1 MVAGLKKDEVIYLIL
16 KSLYMKIFTRT
27 GLFSKLT
34 YAIALSFIGVTFSN
48 SAQAQEV
55 ITIQQAVERMLQN
68 NLNIKQSSLNV
79 LTAETYLQQSKAD
92 LLPTLN
98 AGLDNSFNFGRS
110 LNPATNQLVTQNF
123 FSGNGNVTTSVD
135 LFGGFA
141 KVNQIKQN
149 KLLLEAG
156 YSTLEKTKND
166 LILQVVT
173 SYFQVVFNE
182 DLLKA
187 SNQQLLVAQQTL
199 TRETAL
205 LDAGNKTVADVSQAK
220 AQVATAELNVTNA
233 QNQLTISYLT
243 LSQLMEMR
251 SDSGYKVVAPTI
263 QEVARAQTNYNV
275 NEVFNTSV
283 NNYPDIKLA
292 RLNRE
297 AAEKG
302 VAVAKGRLFPTIS
315 LGGGVGTRYSY
326 DLATQGT
333 QFSVP
338 NAHLFDQIN
347 NNFYQNVGISLR
359 IPVFNG
365 LSAKSN
371 VKRAK
376 ISYQGYIIQEQLT
389 KNNLNKVIA
398 QAVADLRA
406 ADSRYSSTLNT
417 FNAQKDAFTVIEE
430 RYNVGLVNSLDYNTA
445 RTNMNRAEIDFIQA
459 KYDLLFRSKVIDY
472 YLGKQITF

>member
-1 MVAGLKKDEVIYLIL
+1 
-16 KSLYMKIFTRT
+16 MKVFTNR
-27 GLFSKLT
+27 GVFSKLT
-34 YAIALSFIGVTFSN
+34 SILALSVVGVLIS
-48 SAQAQEV
+48 SSVKAQET

-68 NLNIKQSSLNV
+68 NLNIKQSSLDA
-79 LTAETYLQQSKAD
+79 LTAETYLQQSRAD
-92 LLPTLN
+92 LLPSVN
-98 AGLDNSFNFGRS
+98 GGLDNSFNFGRS
-110 LNPATNQLVTQNF
+110 LNPATNLLVTQNF
-123 FSGNGNVTTSVD
+123 FSGNGSISTAVD

-141 KVNQIKQN
+141 KINQIRQN
-149 KLLLEAG
+149 KILLEAG
-156 YSTLEKTKND
+156 YSTVEKTKND

-182 DLLKA
+182 DFLKA
-187 SNQQLLVAQQTL
+187 SREQLVVAQQTL
-199 TRETAL
+199 ERENAL
-205 LDAGNKTVADVSQAK
+205 FEAGNKTVADVSQAK

-251 SDSGYKVVAPTI
+251 SETGYKVVAPTVQDI
-263 QEVARAQTNYNV
+263 DEAQKSYNV
-275 NEVFNTSV
+275 NDVYNSSLSLF
-283 NNYPDIKLA
+283 PDVKLA

-302 VAVAKGRLFPTIS
+302 VAVAKGRLLPTIS

-326 DLATQGT
+326 DLASQTGGFGIQD
-333 QFSVP
+333 
-338 NAHLFDQIN
+338 AHLMDQIN
-347 NNFYQNVGISLR
+347 NNFFQNIGLSVR
-359 IPVFNG
+359 IPIFNG

-371 VKRAK
+371 VRRAK
-376 ISYQGYIIQEQLT
+376 ISYQGYIIQEQLI

-406 ADSRYSSTLNT
+406 ADSRYQSTLNT

-445 RTNMNRAEIDFIQA
+445 RTNRNKAEIDFIQA

-472 YLGKQITF
+472 YLGKPVTF

>member
-1 MVAGLKKDEVIYLIL
+1 
-16 KSLYMKIFTRT
+16 MKMFSST

-34 YAIALSFIGVTFSN
+34 CLLVLSFIGASLGN
-48 SAQAQEV
+48 SAHAQEV

-68 NLNIKQSSLNV
+68 NLNIKQSSLDV
-79 LTAETYLQQSKAD
+79 QTAETYLQQSKAD
-92 LLPTLN
+92 LYPSLN
-98 AGLDNSFNFGRS
+98 GGLDNSFNFGRS

-123 FSGNGNVTTSVD
+123 FSGNGSLSTSVD

-141 KVNQIKQN
+141 KVNQIRQN
-149 KLLLEAG
+149 RILLEAG
-156 YSTLEKTKND
+156 LSALEKTKND

-182 DLLKA
+182 DLLRA
-187 SNQQLLVAQQTL
+187 SREQLVVAQQTL
-199 TRETAL
+199 TRENAL
-205 LDAGNKTVADVSQAK
+205 LDAGNKTIADISQAK
-220 AQVATAELNVTNA
+220 ASVATAELNVTNA

-243 LSQLMEMR
+243 LAQLMEMR
-251 SDSGYKVVAPTI
+251 PDSGFKVVAPTVQDI
-263 QEVARAQTNYNV
+263 ATAQKNYNI
-275 NEVFNTSV
+275 NDVFNTSLSLF
-283 NNYPDIKLA
+283 PDVKLA

-326 DLATQGT
+326 DLASQG
-333 QFSVP
+333 QFGADP
-338 NAHLFDQIN
+338 HLLDQIN
-347 NNFYQNVGISLR
+347 NNFFQNVGLSIR
-359 IPVFNG
+359 IPIFNG

-371 VKRAK
+371 VRRAK
-376 ISYQGYIIQEQLT
+376 ITYQGYLLQEQLT
-389 KNNLNKVIA
+389 KNNLNKVVA

-406 ADSRYSSTLNT
+406 ADSRYASTQNT

>member
-1 MVAGLKKDEVIYLIL
+1 
-16 KSLYMKIFTRT
+16 MKMFTST
-27 GLFSKLT
+27 GLFSKFTCLV
-34 YAIALSFIGVTFSN
+34 ALSFIGVTLSN
-48 SAQAQEV
+48 SVQAQEV

-79 LTAETYLQQSKAD
+79 LTAESYLQQSKAD
-92 LLPTLN
+92 LFPSLN
-98 AGLDNSFNFGRS
+98 GGLDNSFNFGRS

-141 KVNQIKQN
+141 KINQIKQN
-149 KLLLEAG
+149 RILLEAG
-156 YSTLEKTKND
+156 YSSLEKTKND

-182 DLLKA
+182 DLLNA
-187 SNQQLLVAQQTL
+187 SNQQLAVAQQTL
-199 TRETAL
+199 TRENAL
-205 LDAGNKTVADVSQAK
+205 LEAGNKTVADVSQAK

-251 SDSGYKVVAPTI
+251 SDSGYKVVAPTV
-263 QEVARAQTNYNV
+263 QDVARAQTNYNV
-275 NEVFNTSV
+275 NEVFNNSLSF
-283 NNYPDIKLA
+283 YPDIKLA

-302 VAVAKGRLFPTIS
+302 VAVARGRLYPIIA

-326 DLATQGT
+326 NLTPTAATIDNPFGSQ
-333 QFSVP
+333 P
-338 NAHLFDQIN
+338 DAHLRDQVN
-347 NNFYQNVGISLR
+347 NNFYQNFGVSVR
-359 IPVFNG
+359 IPIFNG

-376 ISYQGYIIQEQLT
+376 ITYQGYLLQEQLT

>member
-1 MVAGLKKDEVIYLIL
+1 
-16 KSLYMKIFTRT
+16 MKMSTST

-34 YAIALSFIGVTFSN
+34 CVIALSFIGVILSN
-48 SAQAQEV
+48 SVQAQEV

-79 LTAETYLQQSKAD
+79 LTAESYLQQSKAD
-92 LLPTLN
+92 LYPTLN
-98 AGLDNSFNFGRS
+98 GGLDNSFNFGRS
-110 LNPATNQLVTQNF
+110 LNAATNQLVTQNF
-123 FSGNGNVTTSVD
+123 FSGNGSVTTSVD
-135 LFGGFA
+135 LFGGFS
-141 KVNQIKQN
+141 KINQIKQN

-156 YSTLEKTKND
+156 YSSLDKIKND
-166 LILQVVT
+166 LTLQVVT

-182 DLLKA
+182 DLLNA
-187 SNQQLLVAQQTL
+187 SNQQLVVAQQTL
-199 TRETAL
+199 TRENAL
-205 LDAGNKTVADVSQAK
+205 LDAGNKTIADISQAK

-251 SDSGYKVVAPTI
+251 SDSNYKVVAPTV
-263 QEVARAQTNYNV
+263 QDVARAQTNFNV
-275 NEVFNTSV
+275 NDVFNASV
-283 NNYPDIKLA
+283 NFYPDIKLA

-297 AAEKG
+297 ASEKG
-302 VAVAKGRLFPTIS
+302 VAVAKGRLLPTIS

-326 DLATQGT
+326 DLASQSS
-333 QFSVP
+333 QFGIQSS
-338 NAHLFDQIN
+338 HLMDQIN
-347 NNFYQNVGISLR
+347 NNFYQNVGVSLR
-359 IPVFNG
+359 IPIFNG
-365 LSAKSN
+365 LSARSN
-371 VKRAK
+371 VTRAK
-376 ISYQGYIIQEQLT
+376 ITYQGYLIQEQLT
-389 KNNLNKVIA
+389 RNNLNKVIS

-417 FNAQKDAFTVIEE
+417 FNAQKDAFMVIEE

>member
-1 MVAGLKKDEVIYLIL
+1 
-16 KSLYMKIFTRT
+16 MKMFTNC

-34 YAIALSFIGVTFSN
+34 CVIALSFIGVAVSN

-55 ITIQQAVERMLQN
+55 LTIQQAVERMLQN
-68 NLNIKQSSLNV
+68 NLNIKQSSLDV

-92 LLPTLN
+92 LYPTLN
-98 AGLDNSFNFGRS
+98 GGLDNSVNFGRS

-123 FSGNGNVTTSVD
+123 FSGNGNITTSVD

-141 KVNQIKQN
+141 KINQIKQN
-149 KLLLEAG
+149 KILLEAG
-156 YSTLEKTKND
+156 YSSLEKVKND

-173 SYFQVVFNE
+173 AYYQVVFNN

-187 SNQQLLVAQQTL
+187 SNQQLVVAQETL
-199 TRETAL
+199 TRENAL
-205 LDAGNKTVADVSQAK
+205 LDAGNKTVADISQAK

-251 SDSGYKVVAPTI
+251 SDSGYVVVAPTI
-263 QEVARAQTNYNV
+263 QDVVRAQTNYNV
-275 NEVFNTSV
+275 NEVYNASV
-283 NNYPDIKLA
+283 SMFPDVKLA

-297 AAEKG
+297 AADKG
-302 VAVAKGRLFPTIS
+302 VAVAKGRLLPTIS

-326 DLATQGT
+326 NLAAQAG
-333 QFSVP
+333 QFGADS
-338 NAHLFDQIN
+338 HLFDQIN
-347 NNFYQNVGISLR
+347 NNFYQNFGVSLR
-359 IPVFNG
+359 IPIFNG
-365 LSAKSN
+365 LSARSN

-376 ISYQGYIIQEQLT
+376 ITYQGYIIQEQLV

-398 QAVADLRA
+398 QAIADAKA

-417 FNAQKDAFTVIEE
+417 FNAQKDAFMVIEE

>member
-1 MVAGLKKDEVIYLIL
+1 MAGTLEINKSYLTNIE
-16 KSLYMKIFTRT
+16 SLHMKMFTST

-34 YAIALSFIGVTFSN
+34 ALIALTFVGLAYSN
-48 SAQAQEV
+48 SVQAQEV
-55 ITIQQAVERMLQN
+55 ITMQQAVDRMLQN

-92 LLPTLN
+92 LFPTLN
-98 AGLDNSFNFGRS
+98 GGLDNSLNFGRS

-123 FSGNGNVTTSVD
+123 FSGNANLSTSVD
-135 LFGGFA
+135 LFAGLS
-141 KVNQIKQN
+141 KINQIRQN
-149 KLLLEAG
+149 KILLEAG

-173 SYFQVVFNE
+173 SYFQVVYNE

-187 SNQQLLVAQQTL
+187 SNQQLVVAQQTL
-199 TRETAL
+199 TRQNAL
-205 LDAGNKTVADVSQAK
+205 LEAGNKTVADVSQAK

-243 LSQLMEMR
+243 LSQLMEMG
-251 SDSGYKVVAPTI
+251 SGSAYKVVAPTI
-263 QEVARAQTNYNV
+263 QDVARAQTNYNV

-283 NNYPDIKLA
+283 TFYPDIKLA

-302 VAVAKGRLFPTIS
+302 VAVAKGRLLPIIS

-326 DLATQGT
+326 DLATQGSPFGV
-333 QFSVP
+333 QNSHFS
-338 NAHLFDQIN
+338 DQIN
-347 NNFYQNVGISLR
+347 NNFYQNVGVSVR

-376 ISYQGYIIQEQLT
+376 ITYQGYLIQEQLT
-389 KNNLNKVIA
+389 KNNLNKIIA

-445 RTNMNRAEIDFIQA
+445 RTNMNKAEIDFIQA

>member
-1 MVAGLKKDEVIYLIL
+1 
-16 KSLYMKIFTRT
+16 MKVFTNR
-27 GLFSKLT
+27 GVFSKITCIL
-34 YAIALSFIGVTFSN
+34 ALSLAAVCVS
-48 SAQAQEV
+48 SSVKAQET

-68 NLNIKQSSLNV
+68 NLNIKQSSLDA
-79 LTAETYLQQSKAD
+79 LTAETYLQQSRAD
-92 LLPTLN
+92 LFPTVN
-98 AGLDNSFNFGRS
+98 GGLDNSFNFGRS
-110 LNPATNQLVTQNF
+110 LNPATNQLVTRNF
-123 FSGNGNVTTSVD
+123 FSGNGSVTTSVD

-141 KVNQIKQN
+141 KINQIRQN
-149 KLLLEAG
+149 RILLEAG
-156 YSTLEKTKND
+156 YSAVEKTKND

-182 DLLKA
+182 DFLKA
-187 SNQQLLVAQQTL
+187 SQEQLVVAQQTL
-199 TRETAL
+199 ERENAL
-205 LDAGNKTVADVSQAK
+205 FDAGNKTVADVSQAK

-251 SDSGYKVVAPTI
+251 PEAGYKVVAPTVQDI
-263 QEVARAQTNYNV
+263 DAAQKSYNV
-275 NEVFNTSV
+275 DDVYTSSLSLF
-283 NNYPDIKLA
+283 PDVKLA

-302 VAVAKGRLFPTIS
+302 VAVAKGRLLPTIS
-315 LGGGVGTRYSY
+315 LGGGIGTRYSY
-326 DLATQGT
+326 DLASQNG
-333 QFSVP
+333 QFGIQD
-338 NAHLFDQIN
+338 AHLFDQIN
-347 NNFYQNVGISLR
+347 NNFFQNIGLSLR
-359 IPVFNG
+359 IPIFNG

-371 VKRAK
+371 VRRAK
-376 ISYQGYIIQEQLT
+376 ISYQGYIIQEQLI

-406 ADSRYSSTLNT
+406 ADSRYRSTLNT

-445 RTNMNRAEIDFIQA
+445 RTNRNKAEIDFIQA

-472 YLGKQITF
+472 YLGKPVTF

>member
-1 MVAGLKKDEVIYLIL
+1 
-16 KSLYMKIFTRT
+16 MKMFTST
-27 GLFSKLT
+27 GLFSKLSCI
-34 YAIALSFIGVTFSN
+34 IALSFAGVSLSN
-48 SAQAQEV
+48 SAKAQEV

-68 NLNIKQSSLNV
+68 NLNIKQRSLDV

-92 LLPTLN
+92 LYPSLN
-98 AGLDNSFNFGRS
+98 GGLDNSFNFGRS

-123 FSGNGNVTTSVD
+123 FSGNGSVTTSVD

-141 KVNQIKQN
+141 KINQIKQN
-149 KLLLEAG
+149 RILLEAG
-156 YSTLEKTKND
+156 VSTLDKAKND
-166 LILQVVT
+166 LILLVVT

-187 SNQQLLVAQQTL
+187 SNQQLLVAKETL
-199 TRETAL
+199 TRENAL
-205 LDAGNKTVADVSQAK
+205 LEAGNKTVADVSQAK

-243 LSQLMEMR
+243 LSQLMEMP
-251 SDSGYKVVAPTI
+251 SESGYKVVAPTI

-275 NEVFNTSV
+275 NEVFNSSV
-283 NNYPDIKLA
+283 SSYPDIKLA

-302 VAVAKGRLFPTIS
+302 VAVARGRLYPTIT

-326 DLATQGT
+326 DLASQNA
-333 QFSVP
+333 QFGIQD
-338 NAHLFDQIN
+338 AHLFDQIN
-347 NNFYQNVGISLR
+347 NNFYQNFGVSLR
-359 IPVFNG
+359 IPIFNG

-371 VKRAK
+371 VRRAK
-376 ISYQGYIIQEQLT
+376 ITYQGYVIQEQLT
-389 KNNLNKVIA
+389 RNNLNKVIA
-398 QAVADLRA
+398 QAVADVRA
-406 ADSRYSSTLNT
+406 ADSRYGSTLNT
-417 FNAQKDAFTVIEE
+417 FNAQKDAFNVIEQ

>member
-1 MVAGLKKDEVIYLIL
+1 
-16 KSLYMKIFTRT
+16 MKMFTST
-27 GLFSKLT
+27 GLFSKLSCI
-34 YAIALSFIGVTFSN
+34 IALSFAGVSLSN
-48 SAQAQEV
+48 SAKAQEV

-68 NLNIKQSSLNV
+68 NLNIKQRSLDV

-92 LLPTLN
+92 LYPSLN
-98 AGLDNSFNFGRS
+98 GSLSNSLNFGRS
-110 LNPATNQLVTQNF
+110 LNNSTNQLVTQNF
-123 FSGNGNVTTSVD
+123 FGGDGSLSTSVD

-149 KLLLEAG
+149 RILLEAG
-156 YSTLEKTKND
+156 VSTLDKAKND
-166 LILQVVT
+166 LILLVVT

-187 SNQQLLVAQQTL
+187 SNQQLLVAQETL
-199 TRETAL
+199 TRENAL

-243 LSQLMEMR
+243 LSQLMEMP
-251 SDSGYKVVAPTI
+251 SESSYKVVAPTV

-275 NEVFNTSV
+275 NEVFNSSV
-283 NNYPDIKLA
+283 SSYPDIKLA

-302 VAVAKGRLFPTIS
+302 VAVAKGRLYPTIS
-315 LGGGVGTRYSY
+315 LGGGIGTRYSY
-326 DLATQGT
+326 NLNPTPFDPA
-333 QFSVP
+333 FPDRVIP
-338 NAHLFDQIN
+338 VDPHLFDQVS
-347 NNFYQNVGISLR
+347 NNFFQNVALSLR
-359 IPVFNG
+359 LPIFNG

-376 ISYQGYIIQEQLT
+376 ITYQGYVIQEQLT
-389 KNNLNKVIA
+389 RNNLNKVIA
-398 QAVADLRA
+398 QAVADVRA
-406 ADSRYSSTLNT
+406 ADSRYGSTLNT
-417 FNAQKDAFTVIEE
+417 FNAQKDAFNVIEQ